1 MKPLYTAVATSTAG
15 REGAVSTDDG
25 AIAIS
30 LSLPKA
36 LGGPETKGT
45 TNPEQLFAA
54 GYAAC
59 FGATIRHVAG
69 AAKVDASKTTVI
81 ARVTVGAD
89 ETSFKLAVELVASN
103 PALSHEQ
110 LRGLMD
116 GAHRLCPYSKATR
129 GNIDVTLSVA

>member
-1 MKPLYTAVATSTAG
+1 MKPLYTTTATSAAG
-15 REGAVSTDDG
+15 REGAVFTDDG
-25 AIAIS
+25 ALTVS

-59 FGATIRHVAG
+59 FGATIRSVA
-69 AAKVDASKTTVI
+69 AAQKLDASKTQVA

-89 ETSFKLAVELVASN
+89 ETSFKLAVELVVSN
-103 PALSHEQ
+103 RALTHEQ
-110 LRGLMD
+110 LRGLSD

-129 GNIDVTLSVA
+129 GNIDVTLSVV